1 MDGTR
6 PPGRTSGPRPRSGA
20 RRETVLVVEDE
31 ESVRAA
37 VRRLLQ
43 RQHYTVLEARNGREA
58 LAVRESHG
66 GPVDLVL
73 SDVVMPVMG
82 GRELAERLRAIDP
95 ELRVLLM
102 SGYNEEAIRSN
113 GALIPGAAFLSK
125 PFSMETLLRTVR
137 ELLDGTER
145 RER

>member
-1 MDGTR
+1 MR
-6 PPGRTSGPRPRSGA
+6 
-20 RRETVLVVEDE
+20 VVEDE
-31 ESVRAA
+31 DSVRAA

-43 RQHYTVLEARNGREA
+43 RQQYTVLEARNGREA

-66 GPVDLVL
+66 APVDLVV

-95 ELRVLLM
+95 GLRVLFM

-113 GALIPGAAFLSK
+113 GVLLPGTTFLSK

-137 ELLDGTER
+137 ELLDRSEP
-145 RER
+145 REG